1 MWSNFQQIIS
11 YCLGLCT
18 QNLGLKYVDLECSP
32 KRGSDKKKH
41 PKESKLYLTAWTPIW
56 IEALRQVDLEPNGKR
71 GANRTRALVSFYW
84 SSWSLHPKEPPNQIS
99 HNSTRVDPIR
109 LSPIWKKSDRIP
121 ESSALQYIKIIF
133 PKTTKATNAHDWGY
147 KLVCHTQR

>member
-1 MWSNFQQIIS
+1 M
-11 YCLGLCT
+11 
-18 QNLGLKYVDLECSP
+18 ECSP
-32 KRGSDKKKH
+32 ERGSDKKKH

-109 LSPIWKKSDRIP
+109 LSPICLTESQNPLLFSISKQSFQKLPRQLMPMTEVISWSVTPKDKTKSNPLAREKVSIF
-121 ESSALQYIKIIF
+121 SKSAVSF
-133 PKTTKATNAHDWGY
+133 
-147 KLVCHTQR
+147 